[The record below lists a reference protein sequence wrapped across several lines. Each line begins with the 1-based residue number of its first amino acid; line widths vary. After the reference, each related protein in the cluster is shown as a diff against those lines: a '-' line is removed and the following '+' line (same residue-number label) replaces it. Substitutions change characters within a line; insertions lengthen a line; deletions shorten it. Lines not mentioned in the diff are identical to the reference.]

1 MLKLDTIQKKKK
13 TVAGPLSLSLP
24 WQHVNSSLW
33 LQTPKKK
40 RATLTVFPG
49 LASGPCPILKSST
62 PMPPATVRFLPG
74 AGVDL
79 GEAASSDASAFV
91 CDTMRLR
98 SCTNRVK
105 PCTAQSHQYG
115 TAVHLHKCFSLP
127 TPPHPQKTSYTY
139 ICSITF
145 VQIESNSALHS
156 LTNITL

>member
-13 TVAGPLSLSLP
+13 RMLLDIPLSLS

-33 LQTPKKK
+33 LQTLQ

-49 LASGPCPILKSST
+49 LASGPCPILRSST

-98 SCTNRVK
+98 SCTNWVK
-105 PCTAQSHQYG
+105 ERTAQSHQYG
-115 TAVHLHKCFSLP
+115 TVVHLHKCFSLP
-127 TPPHPQKTSYTY
+127 TPPPKKNSYTY

-145 VQIESNSALHS
+145 VQLESNSAQHS
-156 LTNITL
+156 LTKIVL